1 MSEELTTDT
10 LVAGENVQPVNTDA
24 EAETHVDAKS
34 DSVESPKA
42 PNVEIRDGKTYV
54 DGVRTYSRDDTN
66 RIASQAKKDAES
78 RILED
83 LGVDSLDKVKS
94 VVTQLRNTD
103 VEGGESLNVA
113 SLRDAVKKR
122 EQTVEELRA
131 ELQAVK
137 TDYALKEHI
146 GTLKD
151 NMPASWNGEQKSAVV
166 DLMKARNMLHLDGE
180 SFAIRNGEDYFTVD
194 GETPDYA
201 SAVKVVGQS
210 LGLPF
215 AKKGIDTF
223 DVDKQPRDSGSV
235 KALDEARLKTDPA
248 YRSAFVRI
256 RETNRS
262 ISRGEITDAMV
273 KQQMERGGLAPT
285 SARMTR

>member
-1 MSEELTTDT
+1 MSEEITTDT

-24 EAETHVDAKS
+24 EAETNVDAKS
-34 DSVESPKA
+34 EESVNT
-42 PNVEIRDGKTYV
+42 PNVELRDGKTYIN
-54 DGVRTYSRDDTN
+54 GIRQYTRDDVN
-66 RIASQAKKDAES
+66 RISSTASKDAES
-78 RILED
+78 RILEE

-94 VVTQLRNTD
+94 VVKQLQNVNT
-103 VEGGESLNVA
+103 EEGESLNVQ

-131 ELQAVK
+131 ELTSVK
-137 TDYALKEHI
+137 TEYALREHI

-151 NMPASWNGEQKSAVV
+151 NMPGSWNTDQKSAVV
-166 DLMKARNMLHLDGE
+166 DLMKARNMLHLDGDT
-180 SFAIRNGEDYFTVD
+180 FAISNNGEYITTD

-201 SAVKVVGQS
+201 QAVKLVGQS

-215 AKKGIDTF
+215 AKKGVDTF
-223 DVDKQPRDSGSV
+223 DVDKGTSVDSGKV
-235 KALDEARLKTDPA
+235 KALDEARLKSDPA

-273 KQQMERGGLAPT
+273 KKQMERGGLAPT